1 MSYLQNTEFETIFRM
16 YNGDKLESRGL
27 TYVRSNPDDIYNIEF
42 DSFRST
48 GYRFRNMNKIVHDY
62 TGHMDSDHPIRDI
75 LFSWSNG
82 VKLIQE
88 SIIVE
93 NQSHELRW
101 AYRTYYVDENDDYID
116 FNTIVGRVITGTP
129 SSAFTGYYNVDPNDF
144 TSYTFYASYPGYI
157 YDGDPTKNAYTWSPI
172 GYVFATAPTASPY
185 ERPELRGDIS
195 YDRVSNYYYG
205 PFYSDLYDQE
215 WIDRFFNALEGAG
228 DGSDLL
234 PTNPSDDTSGPGG
247 GDKDLP
253 DYNPF
258 SDPIDFPGLPTGGD
272 SLSTGFIR
280 AYNPTTAQLQALSRE
295 LWSDD
300 FINTIKKIMND
311 PFEAII
317 SLHSVP
323 FNVVSGASV
332 LCSVGNY
339 ESQVSMQP
347 IYQQFMTL
355 DLGSIYIPE
364 HWASALDYSPYVTI
378 DIFLPFVGV
387 VTLQVDDVIG
397 RTLSVKYNVDVL
409 TGATLASIKC
419 GDSVLYT
426 HNTNLLF
433 RHPVTQ
439 SSFGPLYQS
448 ILGLVGNT
456 ISGAVAGG
464 IGGAVGGAL
473 GSAINVA
480 TSKHSSISRGG
491 SIGGATGCLGNF
503 KPYLIIHRPIQ
514 SLASGF
520 AHFKGYPSNIT
531 GTISSVSGY
540 TEVESVHLTGIPC
553 TDSERDEIMALLYNG
568 VIV

>member
-1 MSYLQNTEFETIFRM
+1 MSYLDNTQFETVFRM
-16 YNGDKLESRGL
+16 YNGNKLESRGI
-27 TYVRSNPDDIYNIEF
+27 TYVRSNPHDMYHIEF
-42 DSFRST
+42 DTFRHT
-48 GYRFRNMNKIVHDY
+48 GYRFRQTNKITHDY
-62 TGHMDSDHPIRDI
+62 TGHDESHPYTDV
-75 LFSWSNG
+75 LFEWSNG

-88 SIIVE
+88 SCMVI
-93 NQSHELRW
+93 NQSNEHRW
-101 AYRTYYVDENDDYID
+101 GYKQYYVDKDNNYID
-116 FNTIVGRVITGTP
+116 FNTIIGRVITSTP
-129 SSAFTGYYNVDPNDF
+129 SSPFGGWYIVDDSEVS
-144 TSYTFYASYPGYI
+144 SYTFYSTYPGYI
-157 YDGDPTKNAYTWSPI
+157 YDGDESNNAYSWSPV
-172 GYVFATAPTASPY
+172 GYVFASAPTASPY
-185 ERPELRGDIS
+185 ERPDLRGNIS
-195 YDRVSNYYYG
+195 EERVGNYYYG

-215 WIDRFFNALEGAG
+215 WIDRFFNALEDAG
-228 DGSDLL
+228 DGTPLI
-234 PTNPSDDTSGPGG
+234 PQNPSDDTSEPGG
-247 GDKDLP
+247 GDDDLP

-280 AYNPTTAQLQALSRE
+280 AYNPTPAQLQALSSE
-295 LWSDD
+295 LWSDS
-300 FINTIKKIMND
+300 FIDTIKKIMND

-323 FNVVSGASV
+323 FNVPNGSSV

-339 ESQVSMQP
+339 RSQVSMPP
-347 IYQQFMTL
+347 IYQQFITL
-355 DLGSIYIPE
+355 DLGAIQIPE
-364 HWASALDYSPYVTI
+364 HWASALDYSPYVTV

-397 RTLSVKYNVDVL
+397 KTLHVKYNVDIL

-426 HNTNLLF
+426 HNTNMIF

-480 TSKHSSISRGG
+480 TSKHSNVSRGG

-520 AHFKGYPSNIT
+520 KHFKGYPSNIT
-531 GTISSVSGY
+531 GTISSVTGY